1 MQSAPPSR
9 SCKSVFDA
17 VVNQVGNNKTWVAAA
32 NTINTVF
39 SNIENQILYD
49 IGYQMITL
57 ASQDIA
63 KYQTEEKWI
72 YLEVQ
77 FKKKES
83 ILINIHTNSY
93 PESLKSFCKGGTAY
107 RCMKIFYTARGNNS
121 QDN

>member
-1 MQSAPPSR
+1 
-9 SCKSVFDA
+9 
-17 VVNQVGNNKTWVAAA
+17 
-32 NTINTVF
+32 
-39 SNIENQILYD
+39 
-49 IGYQMITL
+49 MITL
-57 ASQDIA
+57 ASQDIT

>member
-1 MQSAPPSR
+1 MQSALQSR
-9 SCKSVFDA
+9 SRKSVFDV
-17 VVNQVGNNKTWVAAA
+17 VVNQGGNNKAWVAAA
-32 NTINTVF
+32 NTINTFF

-49 IGYQMITL
+49 VGYQMITL
-57 ASQDIA
+57 ACQDLA

-93 PESLKSFCKGGTAY
+93 PESLKSFCKGDTAH